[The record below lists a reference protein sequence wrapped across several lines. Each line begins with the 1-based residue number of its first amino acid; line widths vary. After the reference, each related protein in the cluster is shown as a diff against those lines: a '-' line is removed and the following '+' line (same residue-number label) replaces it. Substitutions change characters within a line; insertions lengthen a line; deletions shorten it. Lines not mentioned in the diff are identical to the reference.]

1 MCALLNRIGWHRQN
15 TFRGSSGVD
24 KMNSHGVPWE
34 IALNLAFSIVSL
46 LFFYFCFPIF
56 NFVTV
61 ACQANPCMSPTI
73 LILYLTDCASPSSSS
88 ASLSKVSSSWGTNS
102 TSSSSSRS
110 TLGSSGP
117 CCYSFSAVFFTAG
130 ISCSWSPAASGF
142 SSLSNTFYGKISNGC
157 MGLGSKAFMQ
167 LMMTSIVCIFCHRSM
182 YTSFVPKFRNIHEPV
197 IFLLGNS
204 ALVHYNYKPYFPHHC
219 ILLHK
224 PQMQGL
230 ALSWDSHI
238 NQWTVPWDIR
248 SHGGSCS
255 MVNNTNNNNIII
267 LIQNVQCYWGFL
279 WDIHWWICTFQNILV
294 WLSSKFLGFWQSV
307 PIL

>member
-46 LFFYFCFPIF
+46 FFFYFCFPIF
-56 NFVTV
+56 NFLTV

-102 TSSSSSRS
+102 ASSSSSSS

-117 CCYSFSAVFFTAG
+117 CCYCTPFSAVFFTAG

-142 SSLSNTFYGKISNGC
+142 SFLSNTFCGKISNGC

-167 LMMTSIVCIFCHRSM
+167 LMMTSIVCIFCH
-182 YTSFVPKFRNIHEPV
+182 HD
-197 IFLLGNS
+197 L
-204 ALVHYNYKPYFPHHC
+204 C
-219 ILLHK
+219 ILLLYLNSEASTSLLYSCLGIVH
-224 PQMQGL
+224 L
-230 ALSWDSHI
+230 YTATISHI
-238 NQWTVPWDIR
+238 FHTIVYFCINPKCKAWLFLGIHTSTSEQYLGTFVHMAVAVLWW
-248 SHGGSCS
+248 
-255 MVNNTNNNNIII
+255 II
-267 LIQNVQCYWGFL
+267 LIITKLLY
-279 WDIHWWICTFQNILV
+279 
-294 WLSSKFLGFWQSV
+294 
-307 PIL
+307 